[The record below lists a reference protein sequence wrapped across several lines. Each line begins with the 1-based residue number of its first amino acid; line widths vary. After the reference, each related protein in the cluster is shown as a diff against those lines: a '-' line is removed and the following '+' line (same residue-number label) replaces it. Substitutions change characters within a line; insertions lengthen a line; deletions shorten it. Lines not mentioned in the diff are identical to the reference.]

1 MIIKIIFAISK
12 KKEDGKQ
19 MIKCSFCSEDQSA
32 AEIGAHLMQCGN
44 KTEQCPNCEKYI
56 RRGILAYHDQ
66 NNCANVEDFEDKM
79 NRPVAV
85 NHDASSTS
93 KQYDRNFPTRY
104 FDKLRNSAQQP
115 PSKFAPRGK
124 KQIEM
129 IACDC
134 CCLAYYPMT
143 SSSIF

>member
-56 RRGILAYHDQ
+56 RRAIFTYHYE
-66 NNCANVEDFEDKM
+66 NNCSNLDEFEDEM
-79 NRPVAV
+79 NRPAAANNNTSVTPKTPPPKSPSPERQNRHTSILQINLSQPSAQKPTITQPI
-85 NHDASSTS
+85 TS
-93 KQYDRNFPTRY
+93 KLALFI
-104 FDKLRNSAQQP
+104 
-115 PSKFAPRGK
+115 KFFF
-124 KQIEM
+124 I
-129 IACDC
+129 
-134 CCLAYYPMT
+134 
-143 SSSIF
+143 